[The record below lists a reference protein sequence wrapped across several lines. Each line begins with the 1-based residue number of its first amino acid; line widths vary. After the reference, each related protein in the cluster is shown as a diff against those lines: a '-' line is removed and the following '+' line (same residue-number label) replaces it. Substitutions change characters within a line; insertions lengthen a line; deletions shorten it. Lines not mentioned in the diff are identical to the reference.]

1 VIPVTPSTTPSLQRV
16 QSELDSL
23 MAIRASHAGRF
34 LPADERRYGLLAAI
48 EAMLLD
54 IGASATLR

>member
-1 VIPVTPSTTPSLQRV
+1 
-16 QSELDSL
+16 

-54 IGASATLR
+54 IGASTTLP